1 MTKSNLTKIATV
13 ALLASGTLL
22 AACGGG
28 GGSVAGPVPEAITG
42 SPPPPP
48 PPPPPPSESISW
60 TQGVFERSGVF
71 EAKCANPRTGVDI
84 EGRAFPDEA
93 GSLLEELF
101 WLRSW
106 SDESYLWNDE
116 IEDQDPAGFTDRL
129 NYFDV
134 LKSEAVTASGRLR
147 DQFHFSEPTD
157 EYLESRL
164 SVPSSGYGLSLV
176 AFSTSPPRDFRI
188 RYTEPDSPASTPV
201 NGQVPF
207 PRGTRI
213 LAIDGVDL
221 VNGNDVAT
229 LNAGL
234 FPANAGEVHEF
245 TVRDVDGTVRTFNIT
260 SQDLAI
266 SPVNRTEVIDTPS
279 GKVGYILFNTF
290 SPRSSEESIANA
302 FTELSQAG
310 VSDLVL
316 DLRYNGGGLLA
327 VAGQVGYMVAGPQ
340 RTNNRVFDE
349 LIINDNPRNPLI
361 GEVGATPF
369 YSTGLGFSLANG
381 TQLDSLNLGRVFIL
395 STPGTCSASE
405 AVINGLRGVDVEV
418 ILIGGVT
425 CGKPYGFI
433 PTDNCGETYFTIQ
446 FGGIN
451 DKGFG
456 EYSDGFLPQNSISNV
471 GVKIPGCV
479 VSDDFNSELG
489 DPGEALLSTALS
501 YRENGTCPSPSTSAP
516 DTPIIVASKPGMTE
530 VATTALSEGQE
541 RIRNSKDLSMPW

>member
-1 MTKSNLTKIATV
+1 M
-13 ALLASGTLL
+13 
-22 AACGGG
+22 
-28 GGSVAGPVPEAITG
+28 
-42 SPPPPP
+42 
-48 PPPPPPSESISW
+48 
-60 TQGVFERSGVF
+60 
-71 EAKCANPRTGVDI
+71 
-84 EGRAFPDEA
+84 
-93 GSLLEELF
+93 
-101 WLRSW
+101 
-106 SDESYLWNDE
+106 
-116 IEDQDPAGFTDRL
+116 
-129 NYFDV
+129 
-134 LKSEAVTASGRLR
+134 
-147 DQFHFSEPTD
+147 
-157 EYLESRL
+157 
-164 SVPSSGYGLSLV
+164 
-176 AFSTSPPRDFRI
+176 
-188 RYTEPDSPASTPV
+188 
-201 NGQVPF
+201 
-207 PRGTRI
+207 
-213 LAIDGVDL
+213 
-221 VNGNDVAT
+221 AT

-245 TVRDVDGTVRTFNIT
+245 TVRDVDGTTRTFNIT
-260 SQDLAI
+260 SQDIAQT
-266 SPVNRTEVIDTPS
+266 PVNRTEVIDTAS

-290 SPRSSEESIANA
+290 SPRSSEESVANA
-302 FTELSQAG
+302 FTAMSQAG
-310 VSDLVL
+310 VTDLVL

-327 VAGQVGYMVAGPQ
+327 VAGQVGYMVAGAQ

-361 GEVGATPF
+361 GQVGATPF
-369 YSTGLGFSLANG
+369 YNTGLGFSLANG
-381 TQLDSLNLGRVFIL
+381 TPLDSLNLGRVFIL

-456 EYSDGFLPQNSISNV
+456 EYSDGFLPQNSTSNI

-489 DPGEALLSTALS
+489 DPGEAMLATALS
-501 YRENGTCPSPSTSAP
+501 YRENGVCPTPSTSAP
-516 DTPIIVASKPGMTE
+516 KTPIIVTSKAGMTE

>member
-1 MTKSNLTKIATV
+1 MTKSNLTKLATV

-28 GGSVAGPVPEAITG
+28 GGGSAVPESITG
-42 SPPPPP
+42 SSPPPP

-106 SDESYLWNDE
+106 SDESYLWNEE
-116 IEDQDPAGFTDRL
+116 IADQDPAGFSDRL
-129 NYFDV
+129 EYFGV
-134 LKSEAVTASGRLR
+134 LRSEAVTASGRLR
-147 DQFHFSEPTD
+147 DQFHFSEPTN

-176 AFSTSPPRDFRI
+176 AFSNAPPRDFRI
-188 RYTEPDSPASTPV
+188 RYTEPNSPASNPV

-207 PRGTRI
+207 PRGSRI
-213 LAIDGVDL
+213 LAIDGADL

-290 SPRSSEESIANA
+290 SPRSSEEAIANA
-302 FTELSQAG
+302 FTELSQEG

-381 TQLDSLNLGRVFIL
+381 TQLNSLNLQRVFIL
-395 STPGTCSASE
+395 STRGTCSASE

-456 EYSDGFLPQNSISNV
+456 EYSDGFLPQNSASNV

-479 VSDDFNSELG
+479 VSDDFSSELG

-501 YRENGTCPSPSTSAP
+501 YRENGTCPSPSVSAP

-530 VATTALSEGQE
+530 VATTALSESQE